1 MKNLIYI
8 FAVSVFMLAACE
20 KEINEQ
26 VTEGAV
32 NLSKLETGQI
42 SRYIGFQSICG
53 ENDKFEY
60 TGDTLIMEV
69 KDVNGDLFLAEY
81 LSPFSKN
88 KEHDFISLT
97 AVRQMNN
104 GIEFTNRINSKF
116 FNFYGS
122 DTLKLDDAMAVSM
135 KKKNCIVEFDNET
148 FRGDQMGKISSFQIG
163 DIQVKNKI
171 IVSCVPIIE
180 VDGYLLYDQNQ
191 LYLNYALYTS
201 TFNGVSS
208 NTITGWK
215 KI

>member
-1 MKNLIYI
+1 MKKFIYI
-8 FAVSVFMLAACE
+8 FAVSVFTLTACE
-20 KEINEQ
+20 KEINDGLK
-26 VTEGAV
+26 EGAV

-42 SRYIGFQSICG
+42 SKYVGFQSICG
-53 ENDKFEY
+53 ETDKFEY
-60 TGDTLIMEV
+60 TGDTLVMEV
-69 KDVNGDLFLAEY
+69 KEVNGDLFLAEY

-88 KEHDFISLT
+88 KQYDIISLT
-97 AVRQMNN
+97 AVRQLNN
-104 GIEFTNRINSKF
+104 GIELTNRINSKF

-135 KKKNCIVEFDNET
+135 KQKNCIVEFDNET
-148 FRGDQMGKISSFQIG
+148 FRGDQMGKISSFNIG

-191 LYLNYALYTS
+191 LFLNYALYTS
-201 TFNGVSS
+201 TFNGISS

>member
-1 MKNLIYI
+1 MKNFIYI
-8 FAVSVFMLAACE
+8 LAVSVFTMTACE

-26 VTEGAV
+26 LKEGAV
-32 NLSKLETGQI
+32 NLSKLEKGQV
-42 SRYIGFQSICG
+42 SKFVGFQSICG
-53 ENDKFEY
+53 ESNKFEY

-69 KDVNGDLFLAEY
+69 KEINDDLFLSEY

-88 KEHDFISLT
+88 KAHDIISLS
-97 AVRQMNN
+97 AVRQMDN
-104 GIEFTNRINSKF
+104 GIELTNRINSKF

-135 KKKNCIVEFDNET
+135 KQKNCIVEVDNET
-148 FRGDQMGKISSFQIG
+148 FRGDQMGKISSFTIG

-171 IVSCVPIIE
+171 IVSCIPFIE
-180 VDGYLLYDQNQ
+180 VDGYLLYDKNQ
-191 LYLNYALYTS
+191 LFLNYALYTS
-201 TFNGVSS
+201 TFNGVST

>member
-1 MKNLIYI
+1 MKNFIYI
-8 FAVSVFMLAACE
+8 LAVSVITLAACE
-20 KEINEQ
+20 KEINDQ
-26 VTEGAV
+26 LKEGAL
-32 NLSKLETGQI
+32 NLSELEKGQI
-42 SRYIGFQSICG
+42 SKYVGFQSKCG
-53 ENDKFEY
+53 EADKFEY

-69 KDVNGDLFLAEY
+69 KEVNGDLFLAEY

-88 KEHDFISLT
+88 KSYDIISLT
-97 AVRQMNN
+97 AVRQLNN
-104 GIEFTNRINSKF
+104 GIELTNRINSKF

-135 KKKNCIVEFDNET
+135 KQKNCIVEFDNET
-148 FRGDQMGKISSFQIG
+148 FRGDQMGKISSFNIG

-191 LYLNYALYTS
+191 LFLNYALYTS